1 MEKLRWPDGK
11 SFVFTVFDD
20 TDLATPGNFEKVY
33 DCLRDHGLRTTKSVW
48 PIRGSSN
55 FEVGGATCEDADYLA
70 YIRGLRRDGFEIGFH
85 GATYHSSERPA
96 IARGLERFQELFGDY
111 PRTMANHAGSA
122 ENIYW
127 GDARLSGLRRQ
138 AYRLLRFQ
146 KLTFHGH
153 CEESPYFWG
162 DLCRDRIDYVRNFIT
177 GDMNTLKVY
186 PYMPYYDPKRP
197 FVKQWFSS
205 SEGPEINS
213 FVRTISEANQDR
225 LEAEGGA
232 CIMYTHFAA
241 GFQDTNGNLNQRFRE
256 LIKRLASKNGWF
268 VPVATFLDY
277 VRQQRGEHVID
288 STQRARMERE
298 WIKHKIRVGGVS

>member
-1 MEKLRWPDGK
+1 MEKLSWPDGK

-20 TDLATPGNFEKVY
+20 TDRAVPGNFEKVY
-33 DCLRDHGLRTTKSVW
+33 ACLRDHGFRTTKSVW
-48 PIRGSSN
+48 PIRGSPNSKI
-55 FEVGGATCEDADYLA
+55 GGATCEDPAYLS
-70 YIRGLRRDGFEIGFH
+70 YIHELRRDGFEIGFH
-85 GATYHSSERPA
+85 GATYHSSERA
-96 IARGLERFQELFGDY
+96 TIARGLEHFNELFGGY

-127 GDARLSGLRRQ
+127 GDARLSGIRRHAYKLLYLRR
-138 AYRLLRFQ
+138 LRFY
-146 KLTFHGH
+146 GH

-177 GDMNTLKVY
+177 GDINTLKTY
-186 PYMPYYDPKRP
+186 HSMPYYDPERP

-205 SEGPEINS
+205 SEGPNVHS
-213 FVRTISEANQDR
+213 FIRAISEANQDR

-241 GFQDTNGNLNQRFRE
+241 GFQDTNGDLNRRFRD
-256 LIKRLASKNGWF
+256 LVKRLASKNGWF
-268 VPVATFLDY
+268 APVATFLDY

-288 STQRARMERE
+288 STERARMERE
-298 WIKHKIRVGGVS
+298 WIKHKIRTGGVS